1 MHEVIICEKPSS
13 AEKIAKAL
21 SSGAKKKVYNKKVKY
36 WELTR
41 DSKDITVVS
50 GVGHLYSLIP
60 KDSKYKVSFNLHWVP
75 SYEASKSSSFTK
87 NYLNAIKKV
96 AKGADSYIHAC
107 DYDVEGTLIG
117 YNALRFA
124 CGEESLNKS
133 SRMKFSTLTKKD
145 IIDAYENR
153 IDIDMH
159 QVDNGIARHILDY
172 YFGMNI
178 SIALSDTVKKT
189 KHRFLKLSVGRVQ
202 TPTLSILVNREK
214 EIRDFVPE
222 PYWNL
227 RAILDFENIEIK
239 HVDGNIFD
247 KQRAEDIFNKCNG
260 KDATVDEI
268 TISNSRTKPPV
279 PFNLSGLQAEAYNVF
294 GFSPKRTQVAAQN
307 LYSAG
312 YTSYPRT
319 SSQKLPE
326 SLGFANIFKQLSAN
340 PEFKQHIDQLP
351 SKLKPNNGKKED
363 AAHPPIHPT
372 GILPTSKLS
381 NDEQKIY
388 NLIVYRFIAV
398 FFDAA
403 KFETMK
409 TILDIEGEKFK
420 FSRRRV
426 TYKGWMEHYPFRKI
440 DNEPFPEV
448 DEGDLM
454 SVKELIKDEKETKPP
469 ARYNQASLIKELEKK
484 NLGTK
489 ATRADIV
496 DKLYDRKYIEGT
508 KIEVNPLGEHLI
520 DTLNTYCNDLTSE
533 ELTRDLEVKLED
545 INQDKATK
553 ESVVGEGEKDVKEI
567 LVDIDKNIEGI
578 GSKLYEA
585 YQLSNIIGEC
595 SCGGKL
601 VKRSGRY
608 GKFVGCTNYPDCNV
622 TYSLPRN
629 AYVIKKTCEKCGLPM
644 IAAGKGK
651 NRREMCLDPNCG
663 KDASQSKVH
672 DPQEVGEC
680 PKCGKTLLKRSGRFG
695 EFVGCSGFPKCNF
708 TCSLDELESKVKKSE

>member
-21 SSGAKKKVYNKKVKY
+21 SPSAKKKTYNKKVKY

-50 GVGHLYSLIP
+50 GVGHLYSLVP
-60 KDSKYKVSFNLHWVP
+60 RKQRYRVSFDLHWVP
-75 SYEASKSSSFTK
+75 SHEASRSSAFTK
-87 NYLNAIKKV
+87 SYLNAIKKV
-96 AKGADSYIHAC
+96 GKNADSYIHAC

-117 YNALRFA
+117 FNALKFA
-124 CGEESLNKS
+124 CGEDSLKKA

-145 IIDAYENR
+145 IVDAYENR

-178 SIALSDTVKKT
+178 SIALSDSVKKT

-214 EIRDFVPE
+214 EIRDFIPE

-227 RAILDFENIEIK
+227 KAILDFEDIEIK

-247 KQRAEDIFNKCNG
+247 RERAEEIYNKCKD
-260 KDATVDEI
+260 KDAVVDD
-268 TISNSRTKPPV
+268 ISFSKSKTRPPV

-319 SSQKLPE
+319 SSQVLPE
-326 SLGFANIFKQLSAN
+326 SLGFKNIFSQLSKN
-340 PEFKQHIDQLP
+340 REFKRHIDKLP
-351 SKLKPNNGKKED
+351 SKLRPHNGKKQD

-372 GILPTSKLS
+372 GILPTKL
-381 NDEQKIY
+381 NKDEQKIY

-398 FFDAA
+398 FFESAE
-403 KFETMK
+403 FESMRT
-409 TILDIEGEKFK
+409 TLDIEGEKFK
-420 FSRRRV
+420 FNRRRV
-426 TYKGWMEHYPFRKI
+426 THKGWMEHYPFKKI
-440 DNEPFPEV
+440 DDEKFPDV
-448 DEGDLM
+448 KKGDVM
-454 SVKELIKDEKETKPP
+454 SVKELIKEEKETKPP

-489 ATRADIV
+489 ATRADII
-496 DKLYDRKYIEGT
+496 DKLYDRQYIDGS
-508 KIEVNPLGEHLI
+508 KIEVNELGENLI
-520 DTLNTYCNDLTSE
+520 DTLNTYCHNLTSE
-533 ELTRDLEVKLED
+533 KLTRDLEIKLEG
-545 INQDKATK
+545 INQDETTK
-553 ESVVGEGEKDVKEI
+553 ESVVSEGEKDVKEI
-567 LVDIDKNIEGI
+567 LEDIDKNLQGI

-585 YQLSNIIGEC
+585 YQASNIVGEC

-608 GKFVGCTNYPDCNV
+608 GDFVGCTNYPDCKV

-629 AYVIKKTCEKCGLPM
+629 SAVIKKTCEKCGLPM
-644 IAAGKGK
+644 IVAGKGRNK
-651 NRREMCLDPNCG
+651 QEMCLDANCG
-663 KDASQSKVH
+663 KETKVTAN
-672 DPQEVGEC
+672 PQEVGEC
-680 PKCGKTLLKRSGRFG
+680 PQCGKTLLKREGRFG
-695 EFVGCSGFPKCNF
+695 EFVGCSGFPKCKF
-708 TCSLDELESKVKKSE
+708 TCAVEELESKLKK

>member
-1 MHEVIICEKPSS
+1 MNEVIICEKPSS

-21 SSGAKKKVYNKKVKY
+21 SPSAKKKVYNKKVKY
-36 WELTR
+36 WELER
-41 DSKDITVVS
+41 DSKNITVLS

-60 KDSKYKVSFNLHWVP
+60 KDAKYRVSFNLHWVP
-75 SYEASKSSSFTK
+75 SYEASKASSFTK
-87 NYLNAIKKV
+87 NYLRAIKKFG
-96 AKGADSYIHAC
+96 KDADSYIHAC

-117 YNALRFA
+117 YNALKFA
-124 CGEESLNKS
+124 CGEDSLKKA

-178 SIALSDTVKKT
+178 SIALSDSVRKT

-214 EIRDFVPE
+214 EIREFVPE
-222 PYWNL
+222 PYWVIKAL
-227 RAILDFENIEIK
+227 LDFENIEIK
-239 HVDGNIFD
+239 HVAGNIFD
-247 KQRAEDIFNKCNG
+247 RQLAEEIFNKCNG
-260 KDATVDEI
+260 KDAVVDKIE
-268 TISNSRTKPPV
+268 ISNSKTRPPV

-326 SLGFANIFKQLSAN
+326 SLGFASIFKQLSAD
-340 PEFKQHIDQLP
+340 PEFKKHIDKLP

-372 GILPTSKLS
+372 GILPGKL
-381 NDEQKIY
+381 NKDEQKIY
-388 NLIVYRFIAV
+388 DLIVYRFIAV

-409 TILDIEGEKFK
+409 TTLDIEGEKFK

-426 TYKGWMEHYPFRKI
+426 TYKGWMEHYPFKKI
-440 DNEPFPEV
+440 DDEIFP
-448 DEGDLM
+448 DIKEGDVM
-454 SVKELIKDEKETKPP
+454 SVKKLISDEKETKPP

-496 DKLYDRKYIEGT
+496 DKLYDRKYIEGS
-508 KIEVNPLGEHLI
+508 KIEVNSLGEHLI
-520 DTLNTYCNDLTSE
+520 DTLNTYCHNLTSE
-533 ELTRDLEVKLED
+533 KLTRSLEIKLED
-545 INQDKATK
+545 INTDKATK
-553 ESVVGEGEKDVKEI
+553 DSVVNEGEKEVKEI
-567 LVDIDKNIEGI
+567 LGDIDKNIQGI

-585 YQLSNIIGEC
+585 YQASNIVGEC

-608 GKFVGCTNYPDCNV
+608 GDFVGCTNYPDCNV
-622 TYSLPRN
+622 TYSLPVN
-629 AYVIKKTCEKCGLPM
+629 ASVIKKTCERCGLPM
-644 IAAGKGK
+644 IVAGKGR
-651 NRREMCLDPNCG
+651 NRQEMCLDPNCG
-663 KDASQSKVH
+663 KENVKKHA
-672 DPQEVGEC
+672 PEEVGEC
-680 PKCGKTLLKRSGRFG
+680 PQCGKPLLKRSGRFG
-695 EFVGCSGFPKCNF
+695 EFIGCKGFPKCKF
-708 TCSLDELESKVKKSE
+708 TCSVEELESKIN

>member
-21 SSGAKKKVYNKKVKY
+21 SPGAKKKVYNKKVKY

-50 GVGHLYSLIP
+50 GVGHLYSLVP
-60 KDSKYKVSFNLHWVP
+60 EKSKRFKIAFDLHWAP
-75 SYEASKSSSFTK
+75 SHEVNKSSAFTRD
-87 NYLNAIKKV
+87 YLRAIKKFG
-96 AKGADSYIHAC
+96 KNADSYIHAC

-117 YNALRFA
+117 YNALKYA
-124 CGEESLNKS
+124 CGEDSLNKS

-145 IIDAYENR
+145 IVDAYENR

-178 SIALSDTVKKT
+178 SIALSNSVRKT

-202 TPTLSILVNREK
+202 TPTLSILVKREK
-214 EIRDFVPE
+214 EIREFVPE
-222 PYWNL
+222 PYWVI

-239 HVDGNIFD
+239 HVAGNIFD
-247 KQRAEDIFNKCNG
+247 RERAEEIFSKCNG

-268 TISNSRTKPPV
+268 KFTNSKTKTPV
-279 PFNLSGLQAEAYNVF
+279 PFNLSGLQAEAYTVF
-294 GFSPKRTQVAAQN
+294 GFSPKRTQIAAQN

-326 SLGFANIFKQLSAN
+326 SLGFDNIFRQLAAS
-340 PEFKQHIDQLP
+340 PEFKKHIDQLP
-351 SKLKPNNGKKED
+351 DKLIPHNGRKDD

-372 GILPTSKLS
+372 GILPKKLNS
-381 NDEQKIY
+381 DEQKIY

-398 FFDAA
+398 FFEAA
-403 KFETMK
+403 KFETMS
-409 TILDIEGEKFK
+409 TILDIEGEKFSFK
-420 FSRRRV
+420 RRRV
-426 TYKGWMEHYPFRKI
+426 THKGWMEHYPFKKI
-440 DNEPFPEV
+440 DDEAFPNVE
-448 DEGDLM
+448 EGDAM
-454 SVKELIKDEKETKPP
+454 SVKKLISDEKETKPP

-489 ATRADIV
+489 ATRADII
-496 DKLYDRKYIEGT
+496 DKLYDRKYIDGT
-508 KIEVNPLGEHLI
+508 KIEVNQLGEDLI
-520 DTLNTYCNDLTSE
+520 DTLNTYCNNLTSE
-533 ELTRDLEVKLED
+533 ELTRDLENKLEG
-545 INQDKATK
+545 INQDKTTK
-553 ESVVGEGEKDVKEI
+553 ESVIDEGEKDVKGI
-567 LVDIDKNIEGI
+567 LEDIDKNVNGI

-585 YQLSNIIGEC
+585 YQASNIVGEC

-608 GKFVGCTNYPDCNV
+608 GSFVGCTNYPDCKV
-622 TYSLPRN
+622 TYSIPRN
-629 AYVIKKTCEKCGLPM
+629 AGIIKKTCEKCGLPM
-644 IAAGKGK
+644 IVAGKGK
-651 NRREMCLDPNCG
+651 NKQEMCLDPNCG
-663 KDASQSKVH
+663 KDKNTKVH
-672 DPQEVGEC
+672 DPKVVGEC
-680 PKCGKTLLKRSGRFG
+680 PKCGKDLLKRSGRFG
-695 EFVGCSGFPKCNF
+695 DFVGCSGFPKCNF
-708 TCSLDELESKVKKSE
+708 TCSLDELESKLKQ